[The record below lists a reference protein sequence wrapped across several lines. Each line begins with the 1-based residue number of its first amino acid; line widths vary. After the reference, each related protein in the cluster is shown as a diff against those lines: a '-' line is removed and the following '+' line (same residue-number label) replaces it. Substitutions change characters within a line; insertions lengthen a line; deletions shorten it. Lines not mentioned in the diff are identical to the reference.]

1 MSTCNELSQP
11 HQPHVAL
18 LPSAGMGH
26 LTPFLR
32 LATKLIHHHCRVTL
46 ITTHPTVSLTES
58 LFITR
63 FLSAF
68 PQVTQLQFHLL
79 ILDPSTANSNDPFW
93 LRFEAIRRSAHL
105 LSPLLT
111 SLSPPLHALIYDVSL
126 ISSVIPVIESLH
138 ISNYIL
144 FPSSARMF
152 SLFSHFPI
160 FASKAIFG
168 DVLEVIPG
176 LKPIPRSSIPPLL
189 LIPDS
194 LFANIVKED
203 SPKLPKSNGVLIN
216 TFEGLESEALEAF
229 SNRKV
234 VIEGLPPVFAIGP
247 LVPCEFEKGEWDEPL
262 KWLNEQLD
270 GSVVYVSFGSRTVI
284 SRDQLREVGH
294 GLLKSGYRFLWV
306 VKDKQVDK
314 EDEEG
319 LDEVVGHELIED
331 EGERV
336 GGEEM
341 GGPRRVT

>member
-160 FASKAIFG
+160 
-168 DVLEVIPG
+168 LH
-176 LKPIPRSSIPPLL
+176 
-189 LIPDS
+189 
-194 LFANIVKED
+194 
-203 SPKLPKSNGVLIN
+203 PKLYLVMFLKL
-216 TFEGLESEALEAF
+216 FQGLSQYPDRQSLLCF
-229 SNRKV
+229 LSQ
-234 VIEGLPPVFAIGP
+234 IVF
-247 LVPCEFEKGEWDEPL
+247 
-262 KWLNEQLD
+262 
-270 GSVVYVSFGSRTVI
+270 
-284 SRDQLREVGH
+284 
-294 GLLKSGYRFLWV
+294 LL
-306 VKDKQVDK
+306 
-314 EDEEG
+314 
-319 LDEVVGHELIED
+319 
-331 EGERV
+331 
-336 GGEEM
+336 
-341 GGPRRVT
+341 T